1 MTARHLVA
9 VAIVG
14 ALVGLWVSPGRGYS
28 LEAPAGASVPCDEA
42 WRYPGTAG
50 AAACASLELTAD
62 RMPRCVAEDGSG
74 QARCVWDA
82 RHMGNGEGQS
92 VVIRHGGTDDM
103 TVTVVTHKRAHRLA
117 WRVQS

>member
-1 MTARHLVA
+1 

-14 ALVGLWVSPGRGYS
+14 ALIGLWVSPGRAYS
-28 LEAPAGASVPCDEA
+28 EPM
-42 WRYPGTAG
+42 TAG
-50 AAACASLELTAD
+50 ESLELTAD

-82 RHMGNGEGQS
+82 RHMGNGEGRS
-92 VVIRHGGTDDM
+92 VVIRKGGTDAM